1 MQWQAAGLVSY
12 FGFLEYISRTNWA
25 EVGLGAMLL
34 APAVAGFILRAGAPE
49 EGENQLGPWSERVVR
64 WVLIPLW
71 LAQMSHQVFEMNGR
85 QTYFVFRPEN
95 NLSQSFLACHGPWI
109 VLFVVAGAWQV
120 RGPQWIAKAAAGIVF
135 AAPLAYWAEMPKVWA
150 DVAKRPDLL
159 GFVPL
164 VERILLWFFP
174 MVFLGGRANISAGCL
189 TVACLIACFTTELGL
204 AAGAVFPKMAGFYG
218 AAIGGTEKLREGKA
232 FLLLLASIPLIRCL
246 GTWTGDCFGPY
257 RRWYLIA
264 LIAVGMVFLPHPLND
279 SYMFPTAAA
288 FPSLFGALA
297 AARWRRVVSA
307 PLRVG
312 LSWLIGL
319 TVTIL
324 SYAMHGKDPAPL
336 LSFAAAFAAGSVLH
350 SRRERQQVAYLPV
363 D

>member
-1 MQWQAAGLVSY
+1 MQWQAAGLILY
-12 FGFLEYISRTNWA
+12 FGFFDHLTAWSRPG
-25 EVGLGAMLL
+25 VGALVL
-34 APAVAGFILRAGAPE
+34 APVITGIIFRAGAPR
-49 EGENQLGPWSERVVR
+49 EGENPLGRWGERFIR
-64 WVLIPLW
+64 WVLVPLW
-71 LAQMSHQVFEMNGR
+71 LFQFSQDVISLSANLTSLVAQPDERFSGISPDSRRANYWPWLIF
-85 QTYFVFRPEN
+85 FVLAAIRP
-95 NLSQSFLACHGPWI
+95 
-109 VLFVVAGAWQV
+109 V
-120 RGPQWIAKAAAGIVF
+120 RGPQWIAKASVAILL
-135 AAPLAYWAEMPKVWA
+135 AAPFAYRAELPNVAALLAQRQVLENLI
-150 DVAKRPDLL
+150 RLI
-159 GFVPL
+159 GS
-164 VERILLWFFP
+164 ILLWFLP
-174 MVFLGGRANISAGCL
+174 IVYLGGRASSSTGWMMA
-189 TVACLIACFTTELGL
+189 ACFSAFLTTELAL
-204 AAGAVFPKMAGFYG
+204 AAGAVHPKMGSYVG
-218 AAIGGTEKLREGKA
+218 AVIAGTEQVRTGKTI
-232 FLLLLASIPLIRCL
+232 LLLLTSIATIRCL

-336 LSFAAAFAAGSVLH
+336 LSFAAAFAAGAVLH
-350 SRRERQQVAYLPV
+350 FRRERPAEETQL
-363 D
+363 